1 MSDLSLQQ
9 ELRARLPGA
18 EEARRFV
25 LAGNATVTLVSRRT
39 LQRFTFKFSR
49 PHDSA
54 SAERPVWVK
63 LLSGPDNEGDYS
75 FVGTLFHPKWNE
87 VRLSRKSRVS
97 AEAASF
103 HAVQWF
109 LFHLFHANG
118 NPAAMLEQLEVWHEG
133 RCGRCGRKLTVPTS
147 IASGMGPECSGRL

>member
-1 MSDLSLQQ
+1 MSDLSLQAA
-9 ELRARLPGA
+9 LRAMLPGA

-39 LQRFTFKFSR
+39 LQRFTFKFAR
-49 PHDSA
+49 PRDSE

-63 LLSGPDNEGDYS
+63 LLSGPDNESGYS

-87 VRLSRKSRVS
+87 VKLSRKSRVGTD
-97 AEAASF
+97 AASF

-109 LFHLFHANG
+109 LFHLFHERG
-118 NPAAMLEQLEVWHEG
+118 NPAAMLEQMEVWHEG
-133 RCGRCGRKLTVPTS
+133 RCGRCGRKLTVPSS
-147 IASGMGPECSGRL
+147 IAAGIGPECAGRM